1 MSNGLSAATSRHA
14 TLGDVQTLVDET
26 TDLLQHLIR
35 NSCVNDGTA
44 ESGHE
49 TRSVETLEAYLRT
62 PGVEMKRYE
71 PSPGRG
77 SLVLRIPGTDAKAP
91 TLHLMGHLDVVPVSP
106 SGWERDP
113 FGGELV
119 DGVVWGRGAID
130 MLDVTASMAVAVK
143 QLLASGF
150 RPKGTLIY
158 SAMSDGE
165 ALGTWGAKWL
175 TENAWDDVKCDYLVT
190 EFGGARIPIGSGAKL
205 PIMVAEKGSQ
215 WTRLRVKGTPGHGSM
230 PYKSDNALVKASEL
244 ITRIA
249 RYKAPLHLHETWKRF
264 VEGIDLPAVQR
275 MALTTAATFDAA
287 LDRMPPGTDRMM
299 YAATRTTFSPNIAHA
314 GVKLNVIPDSADVD
328 VDIRLQEGD
337 EGDGVRRMLREA
349 AGDLWKDVEILD
361 EGDNPATSSPI
372 DTPLWAALTKV
383 TQRLIP
389 DSKTV
394 PFLVVGATDARYFR
408 RKGVTA
414 YGYGLMSERI
424 PFAEFSKLFH
434 GNNERVDQ
442 ETLELMT
449 PLWEQTAREMI
460 G

>member
-1 MSNGLSAATSRHA
+1 MAT
-14 TLGDVQTLVDET
+14 VVDET
-26 TDLLQHLIR
+26 TDLLQQLIR
-35 NSCVNDGTA
+35 NTCVNDGTT

-49 TRSVETLEAYLRT
+49 TRSVDALESYLRT

-77 SLVLRIPGTDAKAP
+77 SLVLRIPGTDPKAP
-91 TLHLMGHLDVVPVSP
+91 TLHLMGHTDVVPVSP
-106 SGWERDP
+106 DGWERDP

-143 QLLASGF
+143 RLLASGF

-158 SAMSDGE
+158 SAMSDEE

-175 TENAWDDVKCDYLVT
+175 TENAWDDVKCDYMVT
-190 EFGGARIPIGSGAKL
+190 EFGGARIPIGTGAKL

-230 PYKSDNALVKASEL
+230 PYKADNALVKASEL

-249 RYKAPLHLHETWKRF
+249 RYKAPLRLHETWKRF

-275 MALTTAATFDAA
+275 MALTTSATFDAA
-287 LDRMPPGTDRMM
+287 LDRMPQGADRMM
-299 YAATRTTFSPNIAHA
+299 YAATRTTFSPNMAHA
-314 GVKLNVIPDSADVD
+314 GVKLNVIPDSAEVD

-337 EGDGVRRMLREA
+337 EGDGVRKMLRDA
-349 AGDLWKDVEILD
+349 AGDLWKDIEILA

-442 ETLELMT
+442 DTLALMT
-449 PLWEQTAREMI
+449 PLWEQTAREMV